1 MTYRQRMID
10 KLTTAF
16 APTLLEVIDESEAH
30 HGHAGAGHGPG
41 HHAEGETHF
50 LVRIVSPAF
59 AGVSRVQ
66 RHRMINEVLRE
77 ELAERVHALSIE
89 ADPA

>member
-10 KLTTAF
+10 KLTAAF
-16 APTLLEVIDESEAH
+16 APSVLEVIDESDEH
-30 HGHAGAGHGPG
+30 HGHTGHR
-41 HHAEGETHF
+41 HEGETHF
-50 LVRIVSPAF
+50 LIRIASPAF
-59 AGVSRVQ
+59 AGTSRLQ
-66 RHRMINEVLRE
+66 RHRMINEVVRE

>member
-10 KLTTAF
+10 KLTAAF
-16 APTLLEVIDESEAH
+16 APTLLEVVDESEAH
-30 HGHAGAGHGPG
+30 HGHAGHR
-41 HHAEGETHF
+41 HEGETHF

-59 AGVSRVQ
+59 AGTSRLQ
-66 RHRMINEVLRE
+66 RHRMINEAVRE
-77 ELAERVHALSIE
+77 ELAERVHALTIE

>member
-10 KLTTAF
+10 KLAAAF
-16 APTLLEVIDESEAH
+16 RPTLLEVIDESDRH
-30 HGHAGAGHGPG
+30 HGHGGT
-41 HHAEGETHF
+41 HADGETHF
-50 LVRIVSPAF
+50 LVRIEAEAF
-59 AGVSRVQ
+59 RGTTRLQ
-66 RHRMINEVLRE
+66 RHRMINEVVKA

>member
-10 KLTTAF
+10 KLSAAF
-16 APTLLEVIDESEAH
+16 SPTFLEVIDESEKH
-30 HGHAGAGHGPG
+30 HGHGG
-41 HHAEGETHF
+41 HHSEGETHF
-50 LVRIVSPAF
+50 LIQIAAPAF
-59 AGVSRVQ
+59 TGVSRLQ
-66 RHRMINEVLRE
+66 RHRMINEVVKD